1 MMGGVGFPQYM
12 TTSVLDI
19 YDGRWREEYG
29 METDKKLSALF
40 SIVLCARLSLR
51 PARMFDDCLHDNSLL
66 AELKEQSS
74 NKPVL
79 GPCCHWVRW
88 CCGQKLFGCL

>member
-1 MMGGVGFPQYM
+1 
-12 TTSVLDI
+12 
-19 YDGRWREEYG
+19 

-66 AELKEQSS
+66 AELKEQSGALIS
-74 NKPVL
+74 LFRDLAASGSGGVV
-79 GPCCHWVRW
+79 VRNYSDV
-88 CCGQKLFGCL
+88 CKDL